1 MNLIKFP
8 VDATNI
14 FPCANTTKG
23 GQLVTEYN
31 LKSRE
36 SVDTHE
42 YVKYKIGPS
51 YVHGLEDFYVSVLN
65 DATGYFPNQNSNGES
80 IITASSSIL
89 KINEGRGIIDGHFIE
104 TLVPITV
111 DLSLENTK
119 AAMNKM
125 PKLEGTLYI
134 GLRIMYSTEQT
145 IAGSICPENAD
156 DFYEGIQLV
165 ILPKNE
171 FKLPIDVPD
180 NPEKVTAHLLLAT
193 FDYYNERITNIQQN
207 YPLKCQNVDA
217 SRIHNIDK
225 LLSCEYLKKSGLNP
239 KKLYIFAGKGEDPIT
254 GYDTWCDATDALMV
268 WDNNSDMVTDIEFI
282 KYAEKLGLNIIR
294 GTTDEVFNNLITR
307 YPKATFESLSSGE
320 IALVIPHKQVDYP
333 IHTTHGLKQLYPL
346 MVYKLPVADF
356 ISNTPG
362 TVDSQYTKE
371 VKKITSMINHL
382 FHLTSGTQR
391 SYIPILSEDR
401 SELPILNQNW
411 NAGDYVLVG
420 EDNSIEIDGTTLTKA
435 PASLYVVLPGITN
448 SVQYIGKLENLTS
461 DILAENTDNNIGVA
475 INLKG
480 VMLQSITMN
489 SPPDI
494 QNADVYN
501 GYFHL
506 EENEYRGIPN
516 NDYFAIDV
524 FMIDKDGEQVIDP
537 SSKQPLFTRYYY
549 AVKSSGKKQYCDPPV
564 WVTGEISLA
573 ETTRIGGFLN
583 VDETALDAGYV
594 YLDDEG
600 HLRLLDYQLLRS
612 GTLAYQL
619 GEDFETSSGLTIS
632 EIQEQLDEYINERVA
647 FPNTRQLQKILAAGD
662 DGILNEINIIIHLSA
677 ATEEEISSRE
687 NTLTI
692 HSIDSRFNT
701 NVNIQILGSADFNT
715 VINIVDCEKVRIE
728 TISGTP
734 RINLIRSCLYYDY
747 NILNYLSLG
756 TIEDMRLWYTKRKI
770 TDPDLVVDYMTVRE
784 FNTPTKTS
792 SLDFYDNTEPN
803 DNHFLYGLQSL
814 TFSGDGT
821 IIGCSLLVRNDSTDN
836 VQEGKF
842 IIGKEYTI
850 PQGGALMYPTR
861 LLRKQ
866 IKVTGQ
872 FISAYHITSPDKWM
886 IQNTSFTALSQAV
899 TVNTDGTMETISGTI
914 TFLVDAFYVDN
925 TQIKIGTGAESI
937 DGWEPSKFHV
947 FYGGVLS

>member
-36 SVDTHE
+36 CVNTHE
-42 YVKYKIGPS
+42 SVKYKIGPS
-51 YVHGLEDFYVSVLN
+51 YVHGLEDFYVSVMN
-65 DATGYFPNQNSNGES
+65 DTAGYFPNQNDIVES
-80 IITASSSIL
+80 TIITSSSVL
-89 KINEGRGIIDGHFIE
+89 RINEGRGIIDGHFIE
-104 TLVPITV
+104 TLVPITI

-119 AAMNKM
+119 AIMNKL
-125 PKLEGTLYI
+125 PKVEGSLCI

-145 IAGSICPENAD
+145 MAGSICPENTD

-171 FKLPIDVPD
+171 FNLPIDVPD
-180 NPEKVTAHLLLAT
+180 NQEKVTAHLLLAT
-193 FDYYNERITNIQQN
+193 FDYYNGRITNIQQN
-207 YPLKCQNVDA
+207 YPSKCQNVDA
-217 SRIHNIDK
+217 SRIHDIDK
-225 LLSCEYLKKSGLNP
+225 LLSDEYLKKSGLNP
-239 KKLYIFAGKGEDPIT
+239 KKLYVFAGKSENPTT
-254 GYDTWCDATDALMV
+254 GQDTWCDSTDALMV
-268 WDNNSDMVTDIEFI
+268 WDDNSELVTDSEFVEH
-282 KYAEKLGLNIIR
+282 AAKLGLNILH
-294 GTTDEVFNNLITR
+294 GTTKESYNNLMTR
-307 YPKATFESLSSGE
+307 YSKATFESLGSGE
-320 IALVIPHKQVDYP
+320 VALVLPHKQVDYP

-362 TVDSQYTKE
+362 TVDKQYTKE
-371 VKKITSMINHL
+371 VKKITSMINQL

-391 SYIPILSEDR
+391 YYIPILSEDR
-401 SELPILNQNW
+401 NELPILNQNW
-411 NAGDYVLVG
+411 DAGDYILVG
-420 EDNSIEIDGTTLTKA
+420 EDNSVDIDSTSLTKA
-435 PASLYVVLPGITN
+435 PSSLYVVLPGITT
-448 SVQYIGKLENLTS
+448 SVKYVGKLENLTA
-461 DILAENTDNNIGVA
+461 DTLDNNVDNNTGVA
-475 INLKG
+475 LNIKG

-494 QNADVYN
+494 KNADVYN

-506 EENEYRGIPN
+506 EENEYRGVPDT
-516 NDYFAIDV
+516 DYFAIDV
-524 FMIDKDGEQVIDP
+524 FLTDTDGEQIIDP

-549 AVKSSGKKQYCDPPV
+549 VVKTSGKKQYCDPPV
-564 WVTGEISLA
+564 WVTGEIPLA

-583 VDETALDAGYV
+583 VDDTALDAGYV

-619 GEDFETSSGLTIS
+619 GEDFETASGLTIS
-632 EIQEQLDEYINERVA
+632 EIQAQLDEYINERVA
-647 FPNTRQLQKILAAGD
+647 FPNTRQLQRILAAGE
-662 DGILNEINIIIHLSA
+662 DGVLNEINIIIHLSA
-677 ATEEEISSRE
+677 ATEEEISSKE
-687 NTLTI
+687 TTLTL

-701 NVNIQILGSADFNT
+701 HINIQILGSADFNT
-715 VINIVDCEKVRIE
+715 VINIVDCEKVRID

-747 NILNYLSLG
+747 SILNYLSLG

-821 IIGCSLLVRNDSTDN
+821 IVGCSLLVRNDSTDN
-836 VQEGKF
+836 IQEGKF

-861 LLRKQ
+861 LLRKSL
-866 IKVTGQ
+866 KVTGQ
-872 FISAYHITSPDKWM
+872 FVSAYHITSPDKWM
-886 IQNTSFTALSQAV
+886 IQNTSFTALSQSV
-899 TVNTDGTMETISGTI
+899 TVNSDGTTETISGTI

-925 TQIKIGTGAESI
+925 AQIKIRTGADSI
-937 DGWEPSKFHV
+937 DGWEPSKFHI